1 MSKKWILA
9 VLLLVFLTT
18 VTVASAQNGAGEI
31 THTPIIKRGVS
42 YLQNAPAAAPL
53 GPMKPPREADRER
66 DLVKAMRRSMRSAAP
81 NTNLERAQ
89 ASANANVISGGTAV
103 TFNGLDIVDQEFD
116 NRFDLEPPDQG
127 VCAGNGLIIEHINLV
142 LAVYTQSGSRVAG
155 PATSNSFFGVPRDFL
170 SDPRCYFDPGTS
182 RWFMTIIDVASVD
195 IIIPGLQQGRS
206 FLLGAV
212 SFDANPL
219 DGFALFAID
228 VTDDGLDGT
237 PSHPGCAIDIGGCF
251 GDQPLL
257 GADDNGIYISTNEFG
272 VAISNLTFN
281 GAQIYAI
288 SKAGLESLSGAQ
300 IIPPGVHL
308 ANLPLAEGIAA
319 SVQPATS
326 PTVGG
331 EPNKGTE
338 YFMSSL
344 NFIGASDNRIA
355 VWALTNTSSLN
366 AASPN
371 LKLQHLILKTKVYE
385 EPFGAQQKKGPTP
398 LGTLLGDPEETLSP
412 DDNRMQQVVFSGSL
426 LYSAITSTIF
436 DGNEFVNGILY
447 FIVQPS
453 FTSTGKLT
461 AALKIDNYLTVKGEN
476 LIYPAIGISDD
487 NQGAMVFTLAG
498 PNFFPS
504 AAFVRVNQNGAQGE
518 VRVAAEGVAPDDG
531 FTGYSGTPS
540 NVQLAGRWGDY
551 SAAVA
556 DGEHNII
563 IATEYISG
571 HRVKPILPNGP
582 GLANWSTSISA
593 VRVSD

>member
-1 MSKKWILA
+1 MSKGWMSAALFWVSLA
-9 VLLLVFLTT
+9 TAGI
-18 VTVASAQNGAGEI
+18 ASAQNVAGEVTK
-31 THTPIIKRGVS
+31 THVIYRGTS
-42 YLQNAPAAAPL
+42 FLQNAPPRSLAPE
-53 GPMKPPREADRER
+53 GMKPPREADRKR
-66 DLVKAMRRSMRSAAP
+66 DLIKAMRESVHAASP
-81 NTNLERAQ
+81 NIILERART
-89 ASANANVISGGTAV
+89 SMNANVVNGGTAL
-103 TFNGLDIVDQEFD
+103 TFNGLNAEDQEFD

-127 VCAGNGLIIEHINLV
+127 LCAGNGLIIEHVNLV
-142 LAVYTQSGSRVAG
+142 LSVYTQSGSRVAG
-155 PATSNSFFGVPRDFL
+155 PAPSNFFFGVPSDFL

-182 RWFMTIIDVASVD
+182 RWFMTITDSASVD
-195 IIIPGLQQGRS
+195 IIPGRS
-206 FLLGAV
+206 FVLGAV
-212 SFDANPL
+212 SADANPL

-228 VTDDGLDGT
+228 VTDDGQFGT
-237 PSHPGCAIDIGGCF
+237 PSHPGCDQGGCF

-257 GADDNGIYISTNEFG
+257 GADDNGIYITTNEFG
-272 VAISNLTFN
+272 VFTPTSN

-288 SKAGLESLSGAQ
+288 SKAGLESLFGAQ
-300 IIPPGVHL
+300 IISPGVHL
-308 ANLPLAEGIAA
+308 ANIPLAEGIAA
-319 SVQPATS
+319 SIQPATS

-366 AASPN
+366 SASPN
-371 LKLQHLILKTKVYE
+371 LKLQHVVLKTKVYE

-398 LGTLLGDPEETLSP
+398 LGTLLGDPEETLNP
-412 DDNRMQQVVFSGSL
+412 DDNRMQQVAFSGNL

-436 DGNEFVNGILY
+436 DGSEFVDGILY
-447 FIVQPS
+447 FIVQPG

-461 AALKIDNYLTVKGEN
+461 AVLKADNYLTVEGEN

-498 PNFFPS
+498 PKFFPS
-504 AAFVRVNQNGAQGE
+504 AAFVRINQDGANGE
-518 VRVAAEGVAPDDG
+518 VHVAAEGVAPDDG
-531 FTGYSGTPS
+531 FSGYVGIPS
-540 NVQLAGRWGDY
+540 NIKLEGRWGDY

-593 VRVSD
+593 VRITD

>member
-1 MSKKWILA
+1 MNKGWILA
-9 VLLLVFLTT
+9 LLLFVMPSSA
-18 VTVASAQNGAGEI
+18 TVAAGQNGTGEI

-53 GPMKPPREADRER
+53 ASMKPPREADRER

-81 NTNLERAQ
+81 NTILERAQ
-89 ASANANVISGGTAV
+89 ASANANVINGGTAV

-155 PATSNSFFGVPRDFL
+155 PVPSNLFFGVPRDFL
-170 SDPRCYFDPGTS
+170 ADPRCYFDPGTS
-182 RWFMTIIDVASVD
+182 RWFMTITDVASVD
-195 IIIPGLQQGRS
+195 IIPGRS
-206 FLLGAV
+206 FVIGAV

-237 PSHPGCAIDIGGCF
+237 PSHPGCASGCF

-257 GADDNGIYISTNEFG
+257 GADDNGIYITTNEFG
-272 VAISNLTFN
+272 VFTPTFN
-281 GAQIYAI
+281 GAQIYAL
-288 SKAGLESLSGAQ
+288 SKAALESLFGAQ

-487 NQGAMVFTLAG
+487 NQGAMVFTLTG
-498 PNFFPS
+498 PSFFPS
-504 AAFVRVNQNGAQGE
+504 AAFVRFNQNGAQGE

-531 FTGYSGTPS
+531 FSGYVGIPS
-540 NVQLAGRWGDY
+540 NVPLAGRWGDY

-571 HRVKPILPNGP
+571 RRVKPILPNGP

-593 VRVSD
+593 IRVSD

>member
-89 ASANANVISGGTAV
+89 ASANANVINGGTAV
-103 TFNGLDIVDQEFD
+103 TFNGVDIVDQEFD

-504 AAFVRVNQNGAQGE
+504 AAFVRVNQNGAQGD

-531 FTGYSGTPS
+531 FTGYAGTPS

>member
-1 MSKKWILA
+1 MLA
-9 VLLLVFLTT
+9 ALFWVSLATAAI
-18 VTVASAQNGAGEI
+18 ASAQSVAGEVTK
-31 THTPIIKRGVS
+31 THVIYRGTS
-42 YLQNAPAAAPL
+42 FLQNAPPRSLAPE
-53 GPMKPPREADRER
+53 GMKPPREVDRKR
-66 DLVKAMRRSMRSAAP
+66 DLIKAMRDRVHPASP
-81 NTNLERAQ
+81 NTNLERAR
-89 ASANANVISGGTAV
+89 ASLNANVVNGGTAV
-103 TFNGLDIVDQEFD
+103 TFNGLDAVDQEFD

-127 VCAGNGLIIEHINLV
+127 VCAGNGLIIEHVNLV

-155 PATSNSFFGVPRDFL
+155 PAPSNFFFGVPGDFL

-182 RWFMTIIDVASVD
+182 RWFMTIADSASVD
-195 IIIPGLQQGRS
+195 IIPGRS
-206 FLLGAV
+206 FVLGAV
-212 SFDANPL
+212 SVDANPL

-228 VTDDGLDGT
+228 VTDDGQFGT
-237 PSHPGCAIDIGGCF
+237 PSHPGCAQGGCF

-257 GADDNGIYISTNEFG
+257 GADDNGIYITTNEFG
-272 VAISNLTFN
+272 VFTPTFN

-288 SKAGLESLSGAQ
+288 SKAGLESLFGAQ
-300 IIPPGVHL
+300 IISPGVHL
-308 ANLPLAEGIAA
+308 ADIPLAEGIAA

-366 AASPN
+366 SASPN
-371 LKLQHLILKTKVYE
+371 LKLQHVVLKTKVYE
-385 EPFGAQQKKGPTP
+385 EPFGAQQKKGATP
-398 LGTLLGDPEETLSP
+398 LGTLLGDPEETLNP
-412 DDNRMQQVVFSGSL
+412 DDNRMQQVVFSGNL

-436 DGNEFVNGILY
+436 DGNEFVDGILY
-447 FIVQPS
+447 FIVQPA
-453 FTSTGKLT
+453 FTGTGKLT
-461 AALKIDNYLTVKGEN
+461 AVLKGDNYLTVEGEN

-498 PNFFPS
+498 PKFFPS
-504 AAFVRVNQNGAQGE
+504 AAFVRINQDGANGE
-518 VRVAAEGVAPDDG
+518 VHVAAEGAAPDDG
-531 FTGYSGTPS
+531 FSGYFGVPS
-540 NVQLAGRWGDY
+540 NIQLAGRWGDY

-571 HRVKPILPNGP
+571 HRVKPLLPNGP

-593 VRVSD
+593 IRVGD

>member
-1 MSKKWILA
+1 MIKKWILA

-31 THTPIIKRGVS
+31 THAPIIKRGVS
-42 YLQNAPAAAPL
+42 YLQNAPAAPL
-53 GPMKPPREADRER
+53 ASMKPPREADRER
-66 DLVKAMRRSMRSAAP
+66 DLVKAMRRSMRGAAP
-81 NTNLERAQ
+81 NTILERAQ
-89 ASANANVISGGTAV
+89 ASANANVINGGTAV

-155 PATSNSFFGVPRDFL
+155 PVPSNLFFGVPRDFL
-170 SDPRCYFDPGTS
+170 ADPRCYFDPGTS
-182 RWFMTIIDVASVD
+182 RWFMTITDVASVD
-195 IIIPGLQQGRS
+195 IIPGRS
-206 FLLGAV
+206 FVIGAV

-237 PSHPGCAIDIGGCF
+237 PSHPGCASGCF

-257 GADDNGIYISTNEFG
+257 GADDNGIYITTNEFG
-272 VAISNLTFN
+272 VFTPTFN
-281 GAQIYAI
+281 GAQIYAL
-288 SKAGLESLSGAQ
+288 SKAALESLFGAQ

-326 PTVGG
+326 PAVGG

-371 LKLQHLILKTKVYE
+371 LKLQHVILKTKVYE

-398 LGTLLGDPEETLSP
+398 LGALLGDPEETLSP
-412 DDNRMQQVVFSGSL
+412 DDNRMQQVVFSGQL

-436 DGNEFVNGILY
+436 DGSEFVNGILY

-504 AAFVRVNQNGAQGE
+504 AAFVRVNQNGAQGD

-531 FTGYSGTPS
+531 FTGYAGTPS

>member
-1 MSKKWILA
+1 MSKGWILA
-9 VLLLVFLTT
+9 VLFLVSVATAA
-18 VTVASAQNGAGEI
+18 VTMAQNVSGEVTK
-31 THTPIIKRGVS
+31 THVIYRGTS
-42 YLQNAPAAAPL
+42 FLRNAPPRSLAPE
-53 GPMKPPREADRER
+53 GMKPPREADRKR
-66 DLVKAMRRSMRSAAP
+66 DLIKAMRESLRAAAP
-81 NTNLERAQ
+81 NINLERART
-89 ASANANVISGGTAV
+89 SMNANVVNGGTAV

-182 RWFMTIIDVASVD
+182 RWFMTITDVDSVD
-195 IIIPGLQQGRS
+195 IIPGRS
-206 FLLGAV
+206 FVIGAV

-228 VTDDGLDGT
+228 VTDDGLFGT
-237 PSHPGCAIDIGGCF
+237 PSHPGCAQGGCF

-257 GADDNGIYISTNEFG
+257 GADDNGIYITTNEFG
-272 VAISNLTFN
+272 VFTPTFN

-288 SKAGLESLSGAQ
+288 SKAGLESLFGAQ
-300 IIPPGVHL
+300 IIPPGLHL
-308 ANLPLAEGIAA
+308 ANIPLAEGIAA

-331 EPNKGTE
+331 EPSKGTE

-371 LKLQHLILKTKVYE
+371 LKLQHLVLKTKVYE

-398 LGTLLGDPEETLSP
+398 LGTLLGDPEETLNP
-412 DDNRMQQVVFSGSL
+412 DDNRMQQVVFSGNL

-436 DGNEFVNGILY
+436 DGSEFVNGILY
-447 FIVQPS
+447 FIVQPG

-461 AALKIDNYLTVKGEN
+461 AVLKVDNYLTVKGEN

-504 AAFVRVNQNGAQGE
+504 AAFVRFNQDGAQGE
-518 VRVAAEGVAPDDG
+518 VHVAAEGVAPDDG
-531 FTGYSGTPS
+531 FSGYVGVPS
-540 NVQLAGRWGDY
+540 NIQLTGRWGDY

-571 HRVKPILPNGP
+571 HRVKPILPIGP

-593 VRVSD
+593 VRVTD